1 MGAVVIVRAG
11 MVLMTKAVLL
21 EEPCARKP
29 ACTVLQTSG
38 GSDPFAE
45 FNRSLR
51 GAVLWR
57 NVSFGTQSER
67 GSRFVASMLTV
78 LMSCQ
83 QQHRNAMT
91 YLTTCCQAFSAHQ
104 PVPSLLP

>member
-1 MGAVVIVRAG
+1 
-11 MVLMTKAVLL
+11 MTKAVLL

-29 ACTVLQTSG
+29 ACTVLQTNE

-57 NVSFGTQSER
+57 KVSFGTQSAR

-78 LMSCQ
+78 LLSCQ
-83 QQHRNAMT
+83 QQQRNALA
-91 YLTTCCQAFSAHQ
+91 YLPASGQVFSAHR
-104 PVPSLLP
+104 PIPSLVP

>member
-1 MGAVVIVRAG
+1 MEAVVIVRAG
-11 MVLMTKAVLL
+11 MVLMTKADLL

-38 GSDPFAE
+38 GSAPFAE

-51 GAVLWR
+51 PAVLWR
-57 NVSFGTQSER
+57 KVSFGTQSER

-78 LMSCQ
+78 LLSCQ
-83 QQHRNAMT
+83 QQGRNTLT
-91 YLTTCCQAFSAHQ
+91 YLTTCCQAFDARR
-104 PVPSLLP
+104 PIPSLVL